1 MSAIDELED
10 MGYTLVES
18 DDPNRQ
24 KYDFSIS
31 DGEDNVAW
39 IWGDDH
45 DLDYECNHPS
55 DCIEYGDDDERGQC
69 ILCGSWC
76 DWGWENEEGSVE
88 DYHWNGRERVPQEW
102 YPRRDIGGLMK
113 EIVDEMKGEK

>member
-1 MSAIDELED
+1 MSAIDELKD
-10 MGYTLVES
+10 MGYTLFES
-18 DDPNRQ
+18 EAPDRQ

-55 DCIEYGDDDERGQC
+55 DCIEYDDDEPVGEC
-69 ILCGSWC
+69 ILCGSHC
-76 DWGWENEEGSVE
+76 SCHYVLDEGNVE
-88 DYHWNGRERVPQEW
+88 DYHWSGRELVPNEW
-102 YPRRDIGGLMK
+102 CLRHDVGGLLK
-113 EIVDEMKGEK
+113 KLVDEQRAQ